1 MSTERAEAIELIGLL
16 SEKKLKIIIDF
27 IKYLKDKEEWEAT
40 NELLDSKTI
49 SAIEEG
55 KKQINNGNFVEFEN
69 ISWNV

>member
-69 ISWNV
+69 IS

>member
-49 SAIEEG
+49 SEIEEG

-69 ISWNV
+69 IS

>member
-1 MSTERAEAIELIGLL
+1 MSTERVEAIELIGLL

-49 SAIEEG
+49 SEIEEG

-69 ISWNV
+69 IS

>member
-49 SAIEEG
+49 SEIEEG